1 MPSLVFFAICLQSFY
16 NFQHPSFHNPQKS
29 DIGFHDQ
36 RVYFIIIHK
45 NPALCVGRVHTS
57 SYCKTVTLTST
68 GVVSFFNKNDMKA
81 LQFTCRKYIS
91 CKFVT
96 VKMPDKIWF
105 ANFCYWDKL
114 FIYSTWLISPIAL
127 ILSVISY
134 RTKLQIEL
142 SHLRFFFNRKI
153 NSIKYSSS
161 CLKTARCITR
171 TQYNRCTNTYKFIWL
186 NWYQEYAVKSWIL
199 CRDSVLNHVNR
210 HIYCTRSCLLS
221 DIYKF

>member
-1 MPSLVFFAICLQSFY
+1 MDKGWRCLLTSVEALLHLSSPAYNERAIACLLCHLLTILLH
-16 NFQHPSFHNPQKS
+16 FQHPSFHNPQKS

-96 VKMPDKIWF
+96 VKMPDKLWF

-114 FIYSTWLISPIAL
+114 FIAP
-127 ILSVISY
+127 
-134 RTKLQIEL
+134 
-142 SHLRFFFNRKI
+142 
-153 NSIKYSSS
+153 
-161 CLKTARCITR
+161 
-171 TQYNRCTNTYKFIWL
+171 
-186 NWYQEYAVKSWIL
+186 
-199 CRDSVLNHVNR
+199 D
-210 HIYCTRSCLLS
+210 
-221 DIYKF
+221 

>member
-1 MPSLVFFAICLQSFY
+1 MDKGWRCLLTSVEALLHLSRHPPTTNVPSLVFFAICLQSFY

-45 NPALCVGRVHTS
+45 NSALCVGRVHTS

-114 FIYSTWLISPIAL
+114 FIAP
-127 ILSVISY
+127 
-134 RTKLQIEL
+134 
-142 SHLRFFFNRKI
+142 
-153 NSIKYSSS
+153 
-161 CLKTARCITR
+161 
-171 TQYNRCTNTYKFIWL
+171 
-186 NWYQEYAVKSWIL
+186 
-199 CRDSVLNHVNR
+199 D
-210 HIYCTRSCLLS
+210 
-221 DIYKF
+221 